1 MFPEH
6 HSVSLKRNDLP
17 RCEVP
22 GETPGDGGTVLL
34 IEDET
39 AVRELVSRFLTLKGY
54 EVLSAANSDAARILW
69 AEHKGEIDLLL
80 ADIVMARG
88 LNGREIATQFRA
100 ENSNLKILLTSGY
113 NLEGTT
119 TGGVGQGIAFIP
131 KPYRPEQLLA
141 AVRGALAGDD
151 IGDLKTYGEDS
162 SS

>member
-6 HSVSLKRNDLP
+6 QSVTLTRDNLQ
-17 RCEVP
+17 RCETSCDTHR
-22 GETPGDGGTVLL
+22 GGGTVLL
-34 IEDET
+34 VEDET
-39 AVRELVSRFLTLKGY
+39 AVRDLVSRFLTLKGY
-54 EVLSAANSDAARILW
+54 DVLSAADSDAARDLW
-69 AEHKGEIDLLL
+69 SEHKGKIDLLL

-88 LNGREIATQFRA
+88 LSGRELALQFRA
-100 ENSNLKILLTSGY
+100 ENSKLNILLTSGY

-119 TGGVGQGIAFIP
+119 SGSAGERIGFIP

-151 IGDLKTYGEDS
+151 TGDFNSYGEDS